1 MEKNCKQDAQNAA
14 QYQADPDLA
23 KLAEIYAEAL
33 IGACDAQS
41 VSTDAVLE
49 EFDSFVEQVCDAFPK
64 FEEILVSEG
73 TPVEEK
79 YRIFNEVCV
88 GKNALFCNF
97 LKTLAKRGRLGII
110 RLIQDACRRL
120 DEKRKGCVSIRV
132 LTAVPLD
139 AATEGNLRASLRK
152 LIGAE
157 PKFSVEIDPKMI
169 GGIIVRVGDVV
180 YDASIATQL
189 KKARQEMIDRSAHE
203 IQSRRDCFRN
213 SEGN

>member
-1 MEKNCKQDAQNAA
+1 MKQNGKQDAQNAA
-14 QYQADPDLA
+14 PFQADPDLET
-23 KLAEIYAEAL
+23 LAEIYADAL
-33 IGACDAQS
+33 IRACDAQS
-41 VSTDAVLE
+41 VSIDEVAE
-49 EFDSFVEQVCDAFPK
+49 EYDSFVEQVFDVFPK

-79 YRIFNEVCV
+79 FRIFDEVCL
-88 GKNALFCNF
+88 GKSRLFCNF
-97 LKTLAKRGRLGII
+97 LKTLAKRE
-110 RLIQDACRRL
+110 RL
-120 DEKRKGCVSIRV
+120 DMIRPVLVVFKRLNEERKGCVSISV

-139 AATEGNLRASLRK
+139 AATEDNLRASLRR

-189 KKARQEMIDRSAHE
+189 KKARQDMIDRSAHE

-213 SEGN
+213 PEGN